1 MTFLEIIMGRQ
12 LMLLGFRA
20 GLDLKA
26 DFTVFFHRNRKLEGM
41 LVLHRGIYK
50 LFVCMLR
57 D

>member
-1 MTFLEIIMGRQ
+1 MTFRAIIMGRQ
-12 LMLLGFRA
+12 LMLLGFLA